1 MDSNSD
7 LRVRAGTALGLD
19 GEENRFGAGDFPRAL
34 GHPRLAV
41 EPIQRRHY
49 SFLKYG
55 GFSTGSWP
63 PLPCMQWN
71 YKDHN
76 TVNMADFL
84 RALDHPRLQR
94 NLQRRQ
100 YSNNDDITVKMADFL
115 WALGTPASQ

>member
-1 MDSNSD
+1 M
-7 LRVRAGTALGLD
+7 A
-19 GEENRFGAGDFPRAL
+19 DFPRAL
-34 GHPRLAV
+34 GHPCLAC
-41 EPIQRRHY
+41 
-49 SFLKYG
+49 SG
-55 GFSTGSWP
+55 T
-63 PLPCMQWN
+63 